1 MDEFEEEA
9 ARCVFVGIAG
19 LTPSKDEL
27 ELVKRGVGGV
37 ILFARNVHEPAQVAE
52 LARELKAAAQGP
64 LLISIDQEGGRVQ
77 RLRPP
82 FWTGWPSMRR
92 LGQI

>member
-37 ILFARNVHEPAQVAE
+37 ILFARNVHEPTQVAE
-52 LARELKAAAQGP
+52 LAREL
-64 LLISIDQEGGRVQ
+64 
-77 RLRPP
+77 
-82 FWTGWPSMRR
+82 
-92 LGQI
+92 